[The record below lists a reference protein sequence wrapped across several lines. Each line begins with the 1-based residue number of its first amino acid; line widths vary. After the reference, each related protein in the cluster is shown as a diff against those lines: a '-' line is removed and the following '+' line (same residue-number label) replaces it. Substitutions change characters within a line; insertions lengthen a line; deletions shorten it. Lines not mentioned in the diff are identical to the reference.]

1 MVPRFDLSKR
11 RLATLEEKIDNR
23 AKSLEMVRRFNAAQ
37 RKLERICKEK
47 GIPVPVMVC

>member
-11 RLATLEEKIDNR
+11 RLATLEEKEDNR
-23 AKSLEMVRRFNAAQ
+23 AKTLAMIKRYNDAQQRLEQHCR
-37 RKLERICKEK
+37 EK